1 MNDHEKN
8 ATAEVGDIANR
19 IGALKITGKKRR
31 QPRKSLKESLRSYD
45 EAADALSEHAANV
58 VKLLRAGGLFNEE
71 YAESI
76 CTVQTRAIELGRV
89 ARLLNDSA
97 TQAVV
102 RQVVSLGDK
111 TFFNGKIQGAQ
122 SGDILWKTAEE
133 CYHQATRPSG
143 DLNLEDYLATSE
155 VVEREEKK
163 EDWIKFWIQSLC
175 NCPGGPTIFQPENF
189 VFSDSVNK
197 PPKHMPRYLFRAYDD
212 NSTGRNDKDVIASI
226 LSQCGEANSHG
237 IDVFSMDYKEASQ
250 MLHQHLDKGPFRSNV
265 TDNLVSWSSSLMFVI
280 QYANWRFCHPR
291 FSHPVDICICAV
303 DTSQFP
309 RGQFARDKW
318 LLNSFKDAELSDQE
332 NNFRDLRLNRSE
344 YDNGEYLSQGVL
356 HIEKR
361 SCTLSLRRLKNAGPW
376 DLYQEFNVND
386 VENDADVRVQWT
398 KYVKLLRCLWH
409 STHTTTKANVQC
421 ALDIARKCFP
431 GFDQDDMALLLLSFC
446 ERKLHRENPSF
457 QNPFADLLP
466 PVAIEDI
473 YYKEPAEVDRYS
485 TLRKRLS
492 ELREAS
498 GERGMKLF
506 DQLYGLEDTEEN

>member
-1 MNDHEKN
+1 MNDHEKK
-8 ATAEVGDIANR
+8 ATAEVRDIANR
-19 IGALKITGKKRR
+19 IDALKITDKKRR
-31 QPRKSLKESLRSYD
+31 QPRKSLKESLHSYG

-71 YAESI
+71 DAESI

-102 RQVVSLGDK
+102 RQVASLGDK
-111 TFFNGKIQGAQ
+111 TFFNVDGLLQHFEKPVEKIAQGKIQGAQ
-122 SGDILWKTAEE
+122 SGDI
-133 CYHQATRPSG
+133 
-143 DLNLEDYLATSE
+143 
-155 VVEREEKK
+155 
-163 EDWIKFWIQSLC
+163 F
-175 NCPGGPTIFQPENF
+175 
-189 VFSDSVNK
+189 DSVNK

-226 LSQCGEANSHG
+226 LSQCGEANRHG
-237 IDVFSMDYKEASQ
+237 IDIFSMDYKEASQ
-250 MLHQHLDKGPFRSNV
+250 MLHQHLDKGPFSSNV

-280 QYANWRFCHPR
+280 QYANWRFCRPQ
-291 FSHPVDICICAV
+291 FSHPGDICICAV

-361 SCTLSLRRLKNAGPW
+361 SCTLSLRRLKNAGLW
-376 DLYQEFNVND
+376 DLYPEFNVND

-398 KYVKLLRCLWH
+398 
-409 STHTTTKANVQC
+409 NVQC
-421 ALDIARKCFP
+421 ALDIARNCFP

-446 ERKLHRENPSF
+446 EP
-457 QNPFADLLP
+457 
-466 PVAIEDI
+466 IEDI
-473 YYKEPAEVDRYS
+473 DYKEPAEVDRYS

>member
-1 MNDHEKN
+1 MNDHEKK

-19 IGALKITGKKRR
+19 IDALKITDKKRR
-31 QPRKSLKESLRSYD
+31 QPRKSLKESLHSYG

-71 YAESI
+71 DAESI

-102 RQVVSLGDK
+102 RQVASLGDK
-111 TFFNGKIQGAQ
+111 TFFNVDGLLQHFEKPVEKIAQGKIQGAQ

-163 EDWIKFWIQSLC
+163 KHWIKFWIHSLC

-226 LSQCGEANSHG
+226 LSQCGEANRHG
-237 IDVFSMDYKEASQ
+237 IDIFSMVYKEASQ
-250 MLHQHLDKGPFRSNV
+250 MLHQHLDKGPFSSNV

-280 QYANWRFCHPR
+280 Q
-291 FSHPVDICICAV
+291 
-303 DTSQFP
+303 
-309 RGQFARDKW
+309 
-318 LLNSFKDAELSDQE
+318 
-332 NNFRDLRLNRSE
+332 SE

-361 SCTLSLRRLKNAGPW
+361 SCTLSLRRLKNAGLW
-376 DLYQEFNVND
+376 DLYPEFNVND

-473 YYKEPAEVDRYS
+473 DYKEPAEVDRYS
-485 TLRKRLS
+485 TLEKRLS

>member
-1 MNDHEKN
+1 
-8 ATAEVGDIANR
+8 
-19 IGALKITGKKRR
+19 
-31 QPRKSLKESLRSYD
+31 
-45 EAADALSEHAANV
+45 
-58 VKLLRAGGLFNEE
+58 
-71 YAESI
+71 
-76 CTVQTRAIELGRV
+76 
-89 ARLLNDSA
+89 
-97 TQAVV
+97 
-102 RQVVSLGDK
+102 
-111 TFFNGKIQGAQ
+111 
-122 SGDILWKTAEE
+122 
-133 CYHQATRPSG
+133 
-143 DLNLEDYLATSE
+143 
-155 VVEREEKK
+155 
-163 EDWIKFWIQSLC
+163 
-175 NCPGGPTIFQPENF
+175 
-189 VFSDSVNK
+189 
-197 PPKHMPRYLFRAYDD
+197 
-212 NSTGRNDKDVIASI
+212 
-226 LSQCGEANSHG
+226 
-237 IDVFSMDYKEASQ
+237 
-250 MLHQHLDKGPFRSNV
+250 
-265 TDNLVSWSSSLMFVI
+265 MFVI

-361 SCTLSLRRLKNAGPW
+361 SCTLSLRRLKNAGLW
-376 DLYQEFNVND
+376 DLYPEFNVND

-446 ERKLHRENPSF
+446 EP
-457 QNPFADLLP
+457 
-466 PVAIEDI
+466 IEDI
-473 YYKEPAEVDRYS
+473 DYKEPAEVDRYS
-485 TLRKRLS
+485 ALRKRLS

-498 GERGMKLF
+498 EERGMKLF